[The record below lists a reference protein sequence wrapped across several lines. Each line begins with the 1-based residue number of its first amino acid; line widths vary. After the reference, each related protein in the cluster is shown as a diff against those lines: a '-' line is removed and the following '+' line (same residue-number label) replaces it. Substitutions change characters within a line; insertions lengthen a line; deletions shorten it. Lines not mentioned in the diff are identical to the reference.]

1 MNQQDAT
8 RIKEL
13 GLDAL
18 KNSNPNL
25 RKVALLELR
34 KYNAPIVADVF
45 ERIIEKDH
53 NKEVRDLAHNLLTQ
67 HRIQAAQRPPEPKS
81 KANDPNAWKCAF
93 CGSEVTAHDRCPNC
107 GAERNDKIAFD
118 METDARSALDANE
131 FLMKP
136 EHESFVLG
144 RSKTL
149 SRGTPFRMVF
159 PGCFMMMFVLCGL
172 TFLSLVINDTY
183 QALLIAMQGVPT
195 EARYTNRRISSGDD
209 SDTYYLT
216 YEYTVRERRFSH
228 QQSVSSALYENAEIG
243 GRTQILYAPSNPS
256 IAKIVGTNQVQW
268 FLVGFVLLWNGIV
281 WLIVIGL
288 VSQYRLEKLLERK
301 GRLLKGKILDVS
313 HSTDSDGDLTLHVK
327 YEFQSPES
335 GKLLAK
341 HERAQRNDLKH
352 NQMPLLGT
360 PIHVLYYN
368 DRNFM
373 LL

>member
-8 RIKEL
+8 RIKEV

-18 KNSNPNL
+18 KNSNANL

-34 KYNAPIVADVF
+34 KYDAPIVADVF
-45 ERIIEKDH
+45 ERVIQKDH
-53 NKEVRDLAHNLLTQ
+53 NKEVRDLAQNLLTQ
-67 HRIQAAQRPPEPKS
+67 HRIQAAQCPPETKPHVDARHS
-81 KANDPNAWKCAF
+81 WKCSF
-93 CGSEVTAHDRCPNC
+93 CGSEVTAQDRCPNC
-107 GAERNDKIAFD
+107 GAERDDKVVFD
-118 METDARSALDANE
+118 DETDATSALDADQ

-136 EHESFVLG
+136 EHQNFVLG

-149 SRGTPFRMVF
+149 SSGARFRLIF

-172 TFLSLVINDTY
+172 TFLSFVLNETY
-183 QALLIAMQGVPT
+183 QSLLISIQGVAA
-195 EARYTNRRISSGDD
+195 EARYTDRRISSGDD
-209 SDTYYLT
+209 SDTYYVT
-216 YEYTVRERRFSH
+216 YEYTVGGRQFSH
-228 QQSVSSALYENAEIG
+228 QQSVSRTLYDNAEIG
-243 GRTQILYAPSNPS
+243 GRVQILYARSNPS
-256 IAKIVGTNQVQW
+256 IAKVVGTNQIQW
-268 FLVGFVLLWNGIV
+268 FIVGFVFLWNGIV

-288 VSQYRLEKLLERK
+288 INQYRLEKLLEREGK
-301 GRLLKGKILDVS
+301 MLKGKILDVS

-335 GKLLAK
+335 GKLLSK

-352 NQMPLLGT
+352 NQMPLFGT